1 MQHMI
6 LYIDPGTGSML
17 FTILLGIIG
26 ALAYSLRV
34 AWVKVRFLLTGGKSK
49 EATEE
54 VAPYV
59 IFSDHKR
66 YWNVFEPVCREMDK
80 RGLEVRY
87 LTFSEDD
94 PAFECGLSHI
104 KPEYIGNDNKAFA
117 KLNFLKADIVLSTTP
132 GLEVYQWKR
141 SKNVKFYVHTLHA
154 FGQVLGYRSFGM
166 DYFDAVFVSGEHE
179 RDTIRELEKL
189 RNLPAKE
196 LPMGGVPY
204 MDEMVKRYQLCKE
217 DDSLKHS
224 DTKTVLLAPSW
235 GKSSILSKYGGR
247 FIKELLKTGYHVI
260 IRPHP
265 QSFASEKEM
274 IDALMTEFPDNEQ
287 LEWNR
292 DVDNFEVL
300 KRSDILISDYSG
312 VIFDF
317 SLIFNRPIIY
327 ADTDFDSSPYDAWWL
342 KRGFWTVSILDKIG
356 KKLNPEDIDK
366 IKDVI
371 DSCIESE
378 AYKEGRQW
386 VIEQSWQEYGNGAV
400 ATVDYLEK
408 KRNELVGQTNPIK

>member
-94 PAFECGLSHI
+94 PVFECGLSHI

-141 SKNVKFYVHTLHA
+141 SKNVKFYVHILHA
-154 FGQVLGYRSFGM
+154 FGDVMAYRSFGL
-166 DYFDAVFVSGEHE
+166 DYYDAVLVAGEHQIK
-179 RDTIRELEKL
+179 TIRELEKL

-196 LPMGGVPY
+196 LPMGGIPY
-204 MDEMVKRYQLCKE
+204 MDEMVKRYQNSEKE
-217 DDSLKHS
+217 EHS
-224 DTKTVLLAPSW
+224 GKTVLLAPSW
-235 GKSSILSKYGGR
+235 GESAIFSKYGSK
-247 FIKELLKTGYHVI
+247 IIEKLLDTGYHLI

-265 QSFASEKEM
+265 QSFSSEKEM
-274 IDALMTEFPDNEQ
+274 MDKLMEEYPDSEN

-300 KRSDILISDYSG
+300 KRSDILISDFSG
-312 VIFDF
+312 VIFDYA
-317 SLIFNRPIIY
+317 LIFNRPIIY
-327 ADTDFDSSPYDAWWL
+327 ADTDFDNSPYDAWWL
-342 KRGFWTVSILDKIG
+342 KKEYWSVGILERIG
-356 KKLNPEDIDK
+356 RKLTSEDIEN
-366 IKDVI
+366 IKPII
-371 DSCIESE
+371 DSCMDSEEYARGRKEIIKES
-378 AYKEGRQW
+378 W
-386 VIEQSWQEYGNGAV
+386 SDYGNGAV

-408 KRNELVGQTNPIK
+408 KLGEIK